1 MQEMRELSVAVVC
14 MATYRS
20 KVKVPSNLTCREQE
34 FPHLYRWRDELRPAR
49 HFLTFVSH
57 GYIILL

>member
-20 KVKVPSNLTCREQE
+20 KNKSAEQS
-34 FPHLYRWRDELRPAR
+34 DAKG
-49 HFLTFVSH
+49 SD
-57 GYIILL
+57 